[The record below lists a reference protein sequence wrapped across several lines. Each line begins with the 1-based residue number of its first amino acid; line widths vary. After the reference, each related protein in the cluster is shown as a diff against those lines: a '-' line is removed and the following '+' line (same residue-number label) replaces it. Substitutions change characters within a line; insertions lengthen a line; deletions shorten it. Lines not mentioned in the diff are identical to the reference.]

1 MSNIRT
7 KVKGII
13 YKLVIERRRK
23 VVIRYSA
30 NNGVIS
36 NRLTDAELRELKKYW
51 GGVLPVNQ
59 SNRRCF
65 DLLKTYSKW
74 DARYI
79 SEDIF
84 NAYVVRSLNMP
95 ANIVGYEHKGMYGM
109 LFDGI
114 NQPKVLLIR
123 INGSYYD
130 DRYNLVSREES
141 TRLLLSVESVFAKA
155 TIFSNQGKGVGFY
168 KTSDL
173 SLDQLEKRFGDDFI
187 VQKPVMQSQITK
199 RFSKKSLNTFR
210 ISTMLI
216 NGKCSLC
223 TILFRCGAGE
233 SMVDNGYAGNIIVGV
248 EEDGQFHP
256 YGFDKWFNKHE
267 YSDTGISFSD
277 CKIEKVKELVQFAI
291 NNHSKKLPL
300 CGFVGWDL
308 AIDENDNPL
317 LIEVNLFQPGVFFE
331 QLCVEKPLF
340 GERTEEVIE
349 WVKSHR
355 PNWNALAMKLY

>member
-1 MSNIRT
+1 MPNIKT
-7 KVKGII
+7 KIKDVI
-13 YKLVIERRRK
+13 YQFVVNRRRK
-23 VVIRYSA
+23 IVIKYSA
-30 NNGVIS
+30 SNGVTS
-36 NRLTDAELRELKKYW
+36 QMLTKEDQRELKKYW
-51 GGVLPVNQ
+51 GGVLSVNQ

-95 ANIVGYEHKGMYGM
+95 ANIIGYEHKGMYGM

-114 NQPKVLLIR
+114 CQPKVLLIR

-173 SLDQLEKRFGDDFI
+173 SLAQLEKRLGEDFI
-187 VQKPVMQSQITK
+187 VQIPVKQSQITR

-223 TILFRCGAGE
+223 TIMFRCGVGE
-233 SMVDNGYAGNIIVGV
+233 SMVDNGYAGNIFVGV
-248 EEDGQFHP
+248 EQDGQFHP

-267 YSDTGISFSD
+267 CSDTGISFSD

-308 AIDENDNPL
+308 AIDENDSPV
-317 LIEVNLFQPGVFFE
+317 LIEVNLFEPSVFIE
-331 QLCVEKPLF
+331 QLCVGKPLF

-349 WVKSHR
+349 WVKSHK
-355 PNWNALAMKLY
+355 PNWNAVAMNTY